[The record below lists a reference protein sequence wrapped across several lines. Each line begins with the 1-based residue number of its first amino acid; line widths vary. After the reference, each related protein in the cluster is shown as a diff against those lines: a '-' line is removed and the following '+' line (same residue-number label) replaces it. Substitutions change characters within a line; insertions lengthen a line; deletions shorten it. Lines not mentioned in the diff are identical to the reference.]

1 MNDLPDST
9 ASTTSLSALAIRLY
23 WLIFG
28 NIVLA
33 LMAMLILLE
42 QQSTFSLADAGYAAG
57 VLLLIGARHLDV
69 ARFNGLTAE
78 GEPATMAHFRRYTA
92 LLLAVAAVMWGAAHG
107 ISALMS

>member
-1 MNDLPDST
+1 MNDFSEST
-9 ASTTSLSALAIRLY
+9 ASTTSLSGLAVRLY

-28 NIVLA
+28 NILLA

-42 QQSTFSLADAGYAAG
+42 QGSTFSLADAGYGAG

-78 GEPATMAHFRRYTA
+78 GEPATMAHFRRYAT
-92 LLLAVAAVMWGAAHG
+92 LLIAVAVVMWGAVHG